1 MKIST
6 LAGGHIWR
14 TSFSAVAAPAIDLNA
29 QTMDCSIWL
38 AFIRLVTKP
47 RLSEQSAVC
56 TRTQTYILSNRRNTF
71 LTTTFAWR
79 RSAGTMSIIKQ
90 LAPEVVY
97 THPVTLSHSCIFIH
111 SLSHSLTQTLTHS
124 LRHSPT
130 PFLFPELR
138 CLIVLTCCVSLIVV
152 KSAMLT
158 RTTAMQCLSHTLR
171 STTTT
176 CMTCWRNLFTI
187 EDDCTQSESLVTI

>member
-1 MKIST
+1 MYCSQ
-6 LAGGHIWR
+6 WER

-56 TRTQTYILSNRRNTF
+56 TRTQTCILCNRRNTF

-79 RSAGTMSIIKQ
+79 RSAGTMNIIKQ

-97 THPVTLSHSCIFIH
+97 SISFGTILN
-111 SLSHSLTQTLTHS
+111 TQ
-124 LRHSPT
+124 R
-130 PFLFPELR
+130 PFLTV
-138 CLIVLTCCVSLIVV
+138 VLSRTRDRFCRDLDTHVHRISLLNPNVLE
-152 KSAMLT
+152 SF
-158 RTTAMQCLSHTLR
+158 
-171 STTTT
+171 
-176 CMTCWRNLFTI
+176 CWT
-187 EDDCTQSESLVTI
+187 VA